1 MRATL
6 TDDGCAYE
14 GDTTHAPGLFSVEV
28 ENKSS
33 HFASFALYPLAAGKN
48 VEDVQLAYD
57 ILVDP
62 RRGRYVRGTSDR
74 LFVYPPPLG
83 HSSATFEVAPEAT
96 SALPLNASSGRFVI
110 LCHVYTTG
118 NHSVSPGQPLPPT
131 VVLVVPVEVE
141 VR

>member
-48 VEDVQLAYD
+48 VQDVQLAYD

-74 LFVYPPPLG
+74 LFVSRLPWGTRRPP
-83 HSSATFEVAPEAT
+83 SK
-96 SALPLNASSGRFVI
+96 
-110 LCHVYTTG
+110 
-118 NHSVSPGQPLPPT
+118 SPRKQRARCRSTRPAADS
-131 VVLVVPVEVE
+131 
-141 VR
+141 